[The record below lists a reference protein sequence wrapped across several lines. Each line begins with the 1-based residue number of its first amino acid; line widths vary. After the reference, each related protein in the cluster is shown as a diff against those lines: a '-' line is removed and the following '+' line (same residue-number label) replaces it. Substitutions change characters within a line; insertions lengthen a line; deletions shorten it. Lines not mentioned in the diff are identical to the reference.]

1 MARFLTEYLKESN
14 FETLKLVCIT
24 ANKKSPPTK
33 KKKKKKREIF
43 SQPFLLRYS
52 LGLHL
57 NGQRQAN
64 KVELQ

>member
-24 ANKKSPPTK
+24 ANKKSPLTK
-33 KKKKKKREIF
+33 KKKKKPEIF